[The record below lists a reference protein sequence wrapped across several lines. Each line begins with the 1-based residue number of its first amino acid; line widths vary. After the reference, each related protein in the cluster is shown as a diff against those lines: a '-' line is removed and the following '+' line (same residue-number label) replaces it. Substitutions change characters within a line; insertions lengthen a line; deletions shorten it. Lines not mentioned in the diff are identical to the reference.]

1 MLGLRKYSGVR
12 ECIDS
17 NLSIKVQA
25 ATTTTTTTMEKKSCA
40 CDNVVGSLVILW
52 WVHFTI
58 EFLIK
63 SFNELENRVNVK
75 VTYNGRFMH
84 INVAM

>member
-1 MLGLRKYSGVR
+1 
-12 ECIDS
+12 
-17 NLSIKVQA
+17 
-25 ATTTTTTTMEKKSCA
+25 MEKKSCA

>member
-1 MLGLRKYSGVR
+1 MRVCLCEYQS
-12 ECIDS
+12 IDRSIDQSS
-17 NLSIKVQA
+17 NKN
-25 ATTTTTTTMEKKSCA
+25 MYKKKRVYLYV